1 MEKEYNPDDSIIR
14 LNEYEYHFVK
24 EYYPDV
30 DPDHLL
36 LPAFG
41 LSSVTNMD
49 LLESSLKY
57 DIENQVLDRYPDPL
71 HDYVAEER
79 EKQLMELEGSDA
91 VVTCRIDNAAGL
103 GVIRIGN
110 RNWKA
115 RRTMM
120 PLSSSISRPALTM

>member
-30 DPDHLL
+30 DPDRLL

-71 HDYVAEER
+71 HALGMMIDIKR
-79 EKQLMELEGSDA
+79 KIDA
-91 VVTCRIDNAAGL
+91 YKT
-103 GVIRIGN
+103 
-110 RNWKA
+110 
-115 RRTMM
+115 
-120 PLSSSISRPALTM
+120 RPVL

>member
-49 LLESSLKY
+49 FLESSLKY

-71 HDYVAEER
+71 HALGMMIDIKR
-79 EKQLMELEGSDA
+79 KIDA
-91 VVTCRIDNAAGL
+91 YKT
-103 GVIRIGN
+103 
-110 RNWKA
+110 
-115 RRTMM
+115 
-120 PLSSSISRPALTM
+120 RPVL

>member
-14 LNEYEYHFVK
+14 LNEYEYHFVN
-24 EYYPDV
+24 
-30 DPDHLL
+30 PDHLL

-71 HDYVAEER
+71 HALGMMIDIKR
-79 EKQLMELEGSDA
+79 KIDA
-91 VVTCRIDNAAGL
+91 YKT
-103 GVIRIGN
+103 
-110 RNWKA
+110 
-115 RRTMM
+115 
-120 PLSSSISRPALTM
+120 RPVL

>member
-1 MEKEYNPDDSIIR
+1 MIVLVVILCFIVVLPFTLASMGIRMVKDD
-14 LNEYEYHFVK
+14 HFVK

-71 HDYVAEER
+71 HALGMMIDIKR
-79 EKQLMELEGSDA
+79 KIDA
-91 VVTCRIDNAAGL
+91 YKT
-103 GVIRIGN
+103 
-110 RNWKA
+110 
-115 RRTMM
+115 
-120 PLSSSISRPALTM
+120 RPVL